1 MARLP
6 IERDDES
13 TSFDARPWGGQQ
25 RLIPLANRFARGTDA
40 PPQPAPT
47 PAPLPRKPRTQ
58 PAPTVSS
65 AAPTRALQASE
76 AKTSV
81 FVASS
86 AMPDAETILQ
96 RPTQESLPV
105 PRIAQHEISGELE
118 SPVARMSAPVEIPT
132 EPVPALTY
140 CAVVSAPVEPST
152 MPMLTPVPQPMPQL
166 PAAAQTVAMR
176 APQMPARH
184 PIVAIS
190 RKHAPKAVP
199 AYSVKHGCSVGGY
212 VVPHLPRVAEVFR
225 HSDSTVAVRRRP
237 LTARSLVAVPIGAV
251 LSVVAILTIYLAQ
264 SSASAAPK
272 AAAVAAPAAH
282 VMKMTTTIEA
292 PAPVAAPVV
301 MPVAAPITAAA
312 SPAGEPVIVDATPAA
327 EPTAV
332 AAAERTESRRS
343 HSSRHKKPRRIV
355 AVDASTPLGNLRPG
369 H

>member
-1 MARLP
+1 MP
-6 IERDDES
+6 IERDDEA

-40 PPQPAPT
+40 PPAPVPT

-58 PAPTVSS
+58 PARL
-65 AAPTRALQASE
+65 AP
-76 AKTSV
+76 TSV
-81 FVASS
+81 FVAPAALLAASTNP
-86 AMPDAETILQ
+86 ADAETILQ

-105 PRIAQHEISGELE
+105 PRVAPHEISGELE
-118 SPVARMSAPVEIPT
+118 SPVARISPPVDITT
-132 EPVPALTY
+132 EPVPVLTY

-166 PAAAQTVAMR
+166 PAAAPTVSLR
-176 APQMPARH
+176 AAQMPAPVRH

-190 RKHAPKAVP
+190 RKHPPKAIP
-199 AYSVKHGCSVGGY
+199 AFSVKHGCSLGGY

-237 LTARSLVAVPIGAV
+237 LSARSLVAVPIGAV

-272 AAAVAAPAAH
+272 TAAVAAPAAAH
-282 VMKMTTTIEA
+282 VMKMTTTLEA
-292 PAPVAAPVV
+292 PAPAAAPVV
-301 MPVAAPITAAA
+301 MPVAAPIAAA
-312 SPAGEPVIVDATPAA
+312 PSPAGEPVIVEVPAAVPPATVAAA
-327 EPTAV
+327 EPTK
-332 AAAERTESRRS
+332 SPRRAR
-343 HSSRHKKPRRIV
+343 SSRHKKPRHIV

-369 H
+369 R

>member
-1 MARLP
+1 MP

-40 PPQPAPT
+40 PPQPVPT

-58 PAPTVSS
+58 PAPTVTS
-65 AAPTRALQASE
+65 APTVALQVPAMDA

-81 FVASS
+81 YMA
-86 AMPDAETILQ
+86 PHQAETILQ
-96 RPTQESLPV
+96 RPTQESIPV
-105 PRIAQHEISGELE
+105 PRVAPHQIAGELE
-118 SPVARMSAPVEIPT
+118 APVARISPPIDINT

-140 CAVVSAPVEPST
+140 CAVVSAPVEPT
-152 MPMLTPVPQPMPQL
+152 TLPMLTPLPQPMPQL

-176 APQMPARH
+176 AQQMSAAQVRH

-199 AYSVKHGCSVGGY
+199 AFSVKHGCSVGGY

-225 HSDSTVAVRRRP
+225 NSDATVAVRRRP

-272 AAAVAAPAAH
+272 AAAVAVPAAH

-301 MPVAAPITAAA
+301 MPVTVPITAAP
-312 SPAGEPVIVDATPAA
+312 SPAGEPVIVDVTAAA

-332 AAAERTESRRS
+332 AATERTESRRA